1 MKILILTP
9 YYSPDLGPSAPLFTM
24 LSESLVKREHEVIV
38 LTTVPHY
45 PSGTVNPAYKD
56 NWFMRS
62 NENGV
67 QVIRI
72 GLPSV
77 RRSNLAMRLLQFF
90 CYQVGA
96 IWTGFTLKYDVVL
109 VANPALWV
117 WLPFVYFVVFKRK
130 PSIFSVHD
138 VYPDVGITL
147 GIFRHKPVIALV
159 GRLERYCL
167 DRSSVVRILS
177 ESFRPGLRNLGVSD
191 AKMVL
196 IYDWVDTELI
206 KPLPKH
212 NEFSQEH
219 KLTNRFVV
227 LYAGNIG
234 FSQGLEYVLSAAN
247 QLASQ
252 SDIHFLFVGDG
263 PGLGHLTAEVKLQGL
278 TNIQFLPFQ
287 PRDRLPEVLASANIS
302 LVVLRKG
309 IGTGS
314 LPSKTFSI
322 LASGRPVIASVDGGS
337 ETSNLIQKANA
348 GLCIEPENSSEL
360 AAAILELK
368 NNREL
373 CCQLGNNGR
382 IWAEQK
388 HSVNS
393 ATDQFQELLHR
404 AVLSMKPLQN
414 SN

>member
-1 MKILILTP
+1 
-9 YYSPDLGPSAPLFTM
+9 
-24 LSESLVKREHEVIV
+24 
-38 LTTVPHY
+38 
-45 PSGTVNPAYKD
+45 
-56 NWFMRS
+56 
-62 NENGV
+62 
-67 QVIRI
+67 
-72 GLPSV
+72 
-77 RRSNLAMRLLQFF
+77 
-90 CYQVGA
+90 
-96 IWTGFTLKYDVVL
+96 
-109 VANPALWV
+109 
-117 WLPFVYFVVFKRK
+117 
-130 PSIFSVHD
+130 
-138 VYPDVGITL
+138 
-147 GIFRHKPVIALV
+147 
-159 GRLERYCL
+159 
-167 DRSSVVRILS
+167 
-177 ESFRPGLRNLGVSD
+177 
-191 AKMVL
+191 
-196 IYDWVDTELI
+196 
-206 KPLPKH
+206 
-212 NEFSQEH
+212 
-219 KLTNRFVV
+219 
-227 LYAGNIG
+227 
-234 FSQGLEYVLSAAN
+234 
-247 QLASQ
+247 
-252 SDIHFLFVGDG
+252 
-263 PGLGHLTAEVKLQGL
+263 
-278 TNIQFLPFQ
+278 
-287 PRDRLPEVLASANIS
+287 